1 MSPRLL
7 TYHPARI
14 PIISNL
20 TGARATDEQLGDP
33 DYWVRHVRQA
43 VRFADGVRTARSE
56 GAQVFVELGPQGVLT
71 ALAEG
76 ILDEEEGAKL
86 SFVATLRKGRD
97 EAAVMVAALAELYSC
112 GLAFD
117 WPSFFAPHA
126 PRRVALPTYAF
137 QRERFWLEARRQRTA
152 DLAAAGQSAAEHPL
166 LSAAVALADSDGFLL
181 TGRLSLAEHPW
192 LADHAV
198 FGTPI
203 LPGTAFVEMAL
214 LAAERAGLDIEE
226 LTLEAPLALPP
237 EGAVQLQL
245 SVGASDG
252 NGRRTLSVHARP
264 EGAGEDTPWTRH
276 ASGLLG
282 AGEEA
287 VAFDLHQ
294 WPPAGAVPLPIEG
307 LYEGLA
313 AAGLSYGSTFQGLR
327 AAWRLGENLFAEA
340 TLPDELA
347 AEGFA
352 LHPALLDA
360 ALHALALGAGEGAP
374 AIHLPFSWSG
384 VSLRAVGATTLRV
397 RLGRAQDGAVFLAV
411 ADATGEPVAAV
422 EALASRPVS
431 AEQLQG
437 ALGARRD
444 PLYHL
449 QWTPASLAAAK
460 PATGVILGHGSA
472 DDPALSLERHADLA
486 ALQRSLEQGAPAP
499 DLVVVALDGPPDFDP
514 ALAHKAT
521 ADGLALLQAFV
532 ADDRLAASRLVLLT
546 RRAVAIRPDED
557 VLDLAHAA
565 LWGLAR
571 TAQNENPD
579 RSLFLVDSDGSEA
592 SSHALAAVLNAN
604 ERQCALRNGQCLV
617 PRLGRQSKDVLGLP
631 DAPAWRLHIATR
643 GSFDGLAFIP
653 HPEAQAPL
661 AAGQV
666 RIAVQAAGLNFRDI
680 VYSLGM
686 LPGDDAP
693 LGGEGAGIIT
703 ELGPGVQ
710 EFAVGDR
717 VMGLFAASFGPVA
730 IADARLITLMPK
742 AWSFAQG
749 ASVPIT
755 FVTAFYGLVDLAG
768 LKAGERV
775 LIHAAAGGV
784 GTAAVQLARHL
795 GAEVF
800 ATASR
805 GKWHALQARDFDDAH
820 LASSRDLDF
829 ERHFLR
835 STGQA
840 GMDVVLDCLAGDFV
854 DASLRLL
861 PGGGR
866 FLEMGKT
873 DIRDAGEVAAAHPGV
888 VYQAFDLIEAGPERL
903 QEMLHELSVLFERGV
918 LHPPPITC
926 WDIRR
931 APQAFRALGRAQHI
945 GKLVLT
951 LPPSLDPQGTVLIT
965 GGTGTL
971 GGLVARHLVTAHGV
985 RHLLL
990 ISRQGPAAAGAEALR
1005 HELEAAG
1012 AEVTIV
1018 GCDASDREALRLLLE
1033 AIPAAQPLTAVFHA
1047 AGTLDDGML
1056 PALTPERLDKVLAP
1070 KLDAAWHLH
1079 ELTRDQDLAAFV
1091 LFSSLSGLFGAPG
1104 QANYAAANAFLDALS
1119 HHRQAQGLAASSLAW
1134 GYWSQASGLTGRLQA
1149 TDIARMRRGG
1159 LLPLSSEQGLTLL
1172 DAALDRSEALV
1183 VPARFDL
1190 GVIAALGE
1198 PPALLRSLVHTRRTA
1213 TNTAASSFAQRL
1225 LALPQSEREH
1235 ALLDLV
1241 RREAATV
1248 LGLTSPSE
1256 LDDRPPARGDRP
1268 RFPHGRRDPQPA
1280 RRRHRTEAAGNPPL
1294 QPSDTGGAVAP
1305 SDDAVH
1311 RSRRGRSTSAATH
1324 SCRRRADCHRRD
1336 GLSLPGRRVDA
1347 GRAVVFVVRRR
1358 RCHLRLPR
1366 QPRLGSRRT

>member
-1 MSPRLL
+1 MSLVLSGDADAVSATAVHFESMAAKRPARKVSHAFHASHMDAMLEAFRDVAW
-7 TYHPARI
+7 TIWPAYHPARI

-20 TGARATDEQLGDP
+20 TGARATDEQLSDP

-76 ILDEEEGAKL
+76 MLKPAEEGAKL

-97 EAAVMVAALAELYSC
+97 EAAVMVAALAELYTR

-117 WPSFFAPHA
+117 WPAFFAPYA

-137 QRERFWLEARRQRTA
+137 QRERFWLEARRQRAA
-152 DLAAAGQSAAEHPL
+152 DLAAAGQSAAGHPL
-166 LSAAVALADSDGFLL
+166 LSAVVALADSDGFLL

-214 LAAERAGLDIEE
+214 LAAQRAGLDAIEE
-226 LTLEAPLALPP
+226 LTLEAPLALPA

-245 SVGASDG
+245 SVGATDG
-252 NGRRTLSVHARP
+252 NGRRALSVHARA
-264 EGAGEDTPWTRH
+264 EDAGKDAPWTRH

-282 AGEEA
+282 AGEQA

-294 WPPAGAVPLPIEG
+294 WPPEGALPLPIEG
-307 LYEGLA
+307 LYERM
-313 AAGLSYGSTFQGLR
+313 AAGGMSYGPAFQGLR
-327 AAWRLGENLFAEA
+327 AAWRRGEELFAEA

-374 AIHLPFSWSG
+374 AVHLPFSWSG
-384 VSLRAVGATTLRV
+384 VSVRAVGATTLRV

-411 ADATGEPVAAV
+411 ADAAGEPVAAV
-422 EALASRPVS
+422 EALASRPVT

-460 PATGVILGHGSA
+460 PATGVILGHGRA

-486 ALQRSLEQGAPAP
+486 ALQKSLEQGAPAP
-499 DLVVVALDGPPDFDP
+499 DLVVIALAGPPDFDP
-514 ALAHKAT
+514 TLAHKAT
-521 ADGLALLQAFV
+521 ADGLALLQAFI

-546 RRAVAIRPDED
+546 RRAVATRSDED

-571 TAQNENPD
+571 TAQSENPD
-579 RSLFLVDSDGSEA
+579 RSLFLVDSDGSQA
-592 SSHALAAVLNAN
+592 SLHALAAVLGAN

-631 DAPAWRLHIATR
+631 DAPGWRLHSATK

-653 HPEAQAPL
+653 HPEARSPL

-666 RIAVQAAGLNFRDI
+666 RIAVQAAGLNFHDI
-680 VYSLGM
+680 LDSLGM

-703 ELGPGVQ
+703 EVGPGVQ

-717 VMGLFAASFGPVA
+717 VMGLFAAAFGPVA

-755 FVTAFYGLVDLAG
+755 FLTAFYGLVDLAG

-805 GKWHALQARDFDDAH
+805 GKWHALQARGFDDAH
-820 LASSRDLDF
+820 LSSSRDLDF

-888 VYQAFDLIEAGPERL
+888 VYQAYDLREATPERL
-903 QEMLHELSVLFERGV
+903 QEMLRALSVLFEQGV
-918 LHPPPITC
+918 LHPAPITC

-931 APQAFRALGRAQHI
+931 APQAFRALGRAQYI

-971 GGLVARHLVTAHGV
+971 GGLVARHLVSTHGV
-985 RHLLL
+985 KHLLL
-990 ISRQGPAAAGAEALR
+990 SSRQGPAAAGAEALR

-1012 AEVTIV
+1012 AEVAIV
-1018 GCDASDREALRLLLE
+1018 ACDAADREALRALLE

-1047 AGTLDDGML
+1047 AGALDDGML
-1056 PALTPERLDKVLAP
+1056 PALTPERLAKVLAP
-1070 KLDAAWHLH
+1070 KLEAAWHLH
-1079 ELTRDQDLAAFV
+1079 ELTRERELAAFV
-1091 LFSSLSGLFGAPG
+1091 LFSSISGLFGSPG
-1104 QANYAAANAFLDALS
+1104 QGNYAAANAFLDALA

-1134 GYWSQASGLTGRLQA
+1134 GYWSQASGMTGRLQA
-1149 TDIARMRRGG
+1149 ADIARMRRGG
-1159 LLPLSSEQGLTLL
+1159 LLPLSSEQGLRLL
-1172 DAALDRSEALV
+1172 DAALERAEALV
-1183 VPARFDL
+1183 VAARFDL
-1190 GVIAALGE
+1190 GVLAALGE
-1198 PPALLRSLVHTRRTA
+1198 VPALLRLLVHTRRSA
-1213 TNTAASSFAQRL
+1213 TNTAAGSSFAQRL
-1225 LALPQSEREH
+1225 LALPEGERER

-1248 LGLTSPSE
+1248 LGRTSPSE
-1256 LDDRPPARGDRP
+1256 LDADRPLREIGLDSLMAVEIRNRLAAAIGQKAPGDPFR
-1268 RFPHGRRDPQPA
+1268 
-1280 RRRHRTEAAGNPPL
+1280 L
-1294 QPSDTGGAVAP
+1294 QPSDSVAVRHQPNASVP
-1305 SDDAVH
+1305 L
-1311 RSRRGRSTSAATH
+1311 ST
-1324 SCRRRADCHRRD
+1324 
-1336 GLSLPGRRVDA
+1336 
-1347 GRAVVFVVRRR
+1347 
-1358 RCHLRLPR
+1358 LRPR
-1366 QPRLGSRRT
+1366 TTT